1 MLLLITVDEER
12 TVVGPNSRPLKS
24 LSNIIEGKQGRFRQN
39 LLGKRVDYSGRSVIV
54 VGPQL
59 SLNQCGL
66 PKEMAIELFKPFVVN
81 KLIERGLV
89 QNIKSAKKRILVI
102 ETKTLRNKMVKSKV
116 KTLTKKVEAAVAAA
130 DKNAAATALK
140 NAVVA
145 IDKAAAKGIFHKNT
159 AARKVSRLSKAVN
172 KMA

>member
-1 MLLLITVDEER
+1 MIQSYVFRETSVSGFPE
-12 TVVGPNSRPLKS
+12 NFHAK
-24 LSNIIEGKQGRFRQN
+24 KQYR
-39 LLGKRVDYSGRSVIV
+39 LEVY
-54 VGPQL
+54 
-59 SLNQCGL
+59 
-66 PKEMAIELFKPFVVN
+66 
-81 KLIERGLV
+81 KLA
-89 QNIKSAKKRILVI
+89 NIKSAKKRILVI
-102 ETKTLRNKMVKSKV
+102 ETKTLRNKMVKS